1 MSDADVLAYIETLQE
16 PRRSQVLRLHRLIRE
31 EAPEIDAKLWDYSG
45 KLIGY
50 GDYHYKGRST
60 EGDWFLLGVASRKA
74 YVSLY
79 SMAIAPDGGYYA
91 KSFAPRIGVKSGN
104 SCLNIKD
111 PNLIDEALLREFIRE
126 SVRLLAAQG
135 APNQTGVA

>member
-1 MSDADVLAYIETLQE
+1 VSEADVLAYIETLPE
-16 PRRSQVLRLHRLIRE
+16 PRHSQVLRLHRLIRE
-31 EAPEIDAKLWDYSG
+31 AAPEMNARLWDYSG

-60 EGDWFLLGVASRKA
+60 EGDWFFLGVAPRKA

-79 SMAIAPDGGYYA
+79 SMAMAPDGGYYA
-91 KSFAPRIGVKSGN
+91 KSFAPRLGVKSGN

-111 PNLIDEALLREFIRE
+111 PNLADEDLLREFIRE
-126 SVRLLAAQG
+126 SVHLLQTHG
-135 APNQTGVA
+135 APNQTS